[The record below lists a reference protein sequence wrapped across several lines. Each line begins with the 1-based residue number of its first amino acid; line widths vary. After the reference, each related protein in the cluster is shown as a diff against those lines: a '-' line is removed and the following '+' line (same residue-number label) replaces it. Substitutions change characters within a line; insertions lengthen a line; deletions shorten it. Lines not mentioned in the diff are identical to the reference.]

1 MFMIL
6 PKATASL
13 DKTMKMNLFS
23 TSCAEI
29 IYLIVPSKS
38 YEESPPFDDP
48 FTVESPP
55 IATTNGF
62 FVTQVP

>member
-6 PKATASL
+6 PKDTASL
-13 DKTMKMNLFS
+13 DKTMKMNLFP

-29 IYLIVPSKS
+29 IYLIAPSKS